1 MRSVKKVF
9 LEMSPNSQENT
20 CARDSFLVKLQA
32 YFFKKESLAQVFSCK
47 FCKISKTTFFTEHL
61 QTTASVIST

>member
-9 LEMSPNSQENT
+9 LDMSPNSQENT

-32 YFFKKESLAQVFSCK
+32 YFIKKESLAQVFSCA
-47 FCKISKTTFFTEHL
+47 FCENSENTFFTEHL
-61 QTTASVIST
+61 RTAASVIST